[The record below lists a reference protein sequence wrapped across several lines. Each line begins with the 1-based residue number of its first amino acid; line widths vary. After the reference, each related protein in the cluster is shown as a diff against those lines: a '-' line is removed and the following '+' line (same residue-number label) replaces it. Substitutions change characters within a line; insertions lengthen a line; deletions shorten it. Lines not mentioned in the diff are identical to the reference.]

1 MNVVLTGSVA
11 YDYLMFF
18 PGQFRDH
25 ILPDK
30 LDIISLSFHV
40 ESMVRLRGG
49 NASNIAYTLAMLGE
63 KPRLFATVGEDFD
76 EYRRWLNGVGVD
88 TTWAQVI
95 PGVFTASFF
104 ANTDR
109 TNAQIASFYPGAMAY
124 ASSLSLKNLNDD
136 LPDLVVI
143 SPNDP
148 EAMKRYVDE
157 CQELDLPYFYDPS
170 QQIVRLESEDLRKG
184 IVGAQAL
191 FVNEYEFALI
201 QKATGMSKADILSQ
215 VKFLVVTLGERG
227 ALISCGSEDYH
238 IPCVPPEKIADPT
251 GVGDAFRG
259 GFIKAYG
266 FGMDWETCG
275 QVGVLAATYCLEN
288 HGPQGHSYN
297 PKEFV
302 ERFRRHFDDR
312 GRLDRL
318 LYLPT

>member
-11 YDYLMFF
+11 YDYLMYF

-49 NASNIAYTLAMLGE
+49 NASNIAYTLAILGE
-63 KPRLFATVGEDFD
+63 KPRLFATVGEDFE
-76 EYRRWLNGVGVD
+76 EYRQWLNTAGVD

-95 PGVFTASFF
+95 PGVFTATFF

-124 ASSLSLKNLNDD
+124 AASLSLKNLADD

-148 EAMKRYVDE
+148 EAMKRYVEE
-157 CQELDLPYFYDPS
+157 CQELGLNYFYDPS
-170 QQIVRLESEDLRKG
+170 QQIVRLEMPDLRKG
-184 IVGAQAL
+184 IEGAQAL

-201 QKATGMSKADILSQ
+201 QKATGMSKADILRW

-227 ALISCGSEDYH
+227 ALVSCGSVDYH

-288 HGPQGHSYN
+288 HGPQGHSYT
-297 PKEFV
+297 PKEFID
-302 ERFRRHFDDR
+302 RFRRHFDDR
-312 GRLDRL
+312 SQLDRL
-318 LYLPT
+318 LYLPP